1 MNAAAKTSQRGAAL
15 IVGLI
20 LLLVLTL
27 LAVSTMRT
35 ASVELMMAGNS
46 QARNNA
52 FQLAETGLEAILGQI
67 ESGAITLQPVA
78 GWQQSFAPNPTQLA
92 LGNLQG
98 QFDSAVQY
106 VGPSIPWD
114 GSSADV
120 FQFDHY
126 RVESAGAT
134 TTAGVETTR
143 SGRSNH
149 VQGIYQV
156 NPVVQGLE

>member
-1 MNAAAKTSQRGAAL
+1 MHHTSISKQHGAAL
-15 IVGLI
+15 IVGLV
-20 LLLVLTL
+20 LLMVLTL

-35 ASVELMMAGNS
+35 ASLELMMAGNS

-52 FQLAETGLEAILGQI
+52 FQLAETGLEAMLAQI

-78 GWQQSFAPNPTQLA
+78 GWQQPLAPNPTQLA

-98 QFDSAVQY
+98 QFDATVSY
-106 VGPSIPWD
+106 VGVSIPWD
-114 GSSADV
+114 GSSQDV

-126 RVESAGAT
+126 RVDAEGAT
-134 TTAGVETTR
+134 TTAGVETNR
-143 SGRSNH
+143 SGRSNN

-156 NPVVQGLE
+156 NPVVQGVE